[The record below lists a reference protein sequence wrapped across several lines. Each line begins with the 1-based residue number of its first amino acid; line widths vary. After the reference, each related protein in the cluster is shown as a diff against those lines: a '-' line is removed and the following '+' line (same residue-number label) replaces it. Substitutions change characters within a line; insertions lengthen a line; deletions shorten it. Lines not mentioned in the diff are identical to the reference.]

1 MREDSRWDAYDTP
14 HGVNAVH
21 MALSVRTPHR
31 WSEQVVTASVQG
43 ELLRGRAV
51 PGTVMPTT
59 KVQYLS
65 LFLLLYINKTG
76 DEHKTSPV
84 HFTTFKT
91 LTVLDC

>member
-43 ELLRGRAV
+43 ELLRGRATLGYQV
-51 PGTVMPTT
+51 P
-59 KVQYLS
+59 
-65 LFLLLYINKTG
+65 
-76 DEHKTSPV
+76 
-84 HFTTFKT
+84 
-91 LTVLDC
+91 